1 MHVYKNHA
9 EGTNAPA
16 FSEIVG
22 CNTTSGQIEEV
33 AKKNLLFF
41 QAALLKKYSKKN

>member
-16 FSEIVG
+16 FSEILG
-22 CNTTSGQIEEV
+22 CNATSGQIEEA
-33 AKKNLLFF
+33 AKKNLHFF
-41 QAALLKKYSKKN
+41 QAALLKKYSKKD